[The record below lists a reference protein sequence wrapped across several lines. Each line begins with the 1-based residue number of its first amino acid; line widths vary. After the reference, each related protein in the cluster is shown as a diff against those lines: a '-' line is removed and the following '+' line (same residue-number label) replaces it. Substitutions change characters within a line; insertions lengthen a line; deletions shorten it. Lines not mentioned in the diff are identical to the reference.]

1 MHVADLGKPQNAIM
15 RLPSLVMGHLE
26 ESAENVK
33 GLIPHVFKT
42 VGFEQVEETVRI
54 MTIFGTVA
62 LYKGR
67 KLLASGT

>member
-1 MHVADLGKPQNAIM
+1 
-15 RLPSLVMGHLE
+15 MGHLE